1 MTDVSADSA
10 SGRPQL
16 GNTSPGAG
24 TRIRVMNFGLLAC
37 ACGDELP
44 SVIADAEDPRTC
56 VRPGHNSDELHE
68 AWDGT
73 TW

>member
-1 MTDVSADSA
+1 MEVLS
-10 SGRPQL
+10 
-16 GNTSPGAG
+16 
-24 TRIRVMNFGLLAC
+24 FGLLAC
-37 ACGDELP
+37 TCGEELP